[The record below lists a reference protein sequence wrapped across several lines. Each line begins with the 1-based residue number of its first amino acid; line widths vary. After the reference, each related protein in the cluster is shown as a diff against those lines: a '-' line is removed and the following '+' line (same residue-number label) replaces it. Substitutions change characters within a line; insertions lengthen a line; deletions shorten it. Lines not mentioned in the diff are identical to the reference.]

1 MTKCLTM
8 VHMHHLPSIW
18 DRVMSPV
25 LGLLDWAPEVDGVEV
40 CSRAVAFG
48 CVLIGCDGI
57 VRLIGLS
64 KLTFG
69 GVTVC
74 LDSVVLTFGSGE

>member
-25 LGLLDWAPEVDGVEV
+25 LGVLDRAPEVDGVEV
-40 CSRAVAFG
+40 SSRAVPFG
-48 CVLIGCDGI
+48 CVLVGCDGI

-69 GVTVC
+69 GVTVY
-74 LDSVVLTFGSGE
+74 LDSVALTFGSGE